1 MGSNPI
7 PSVKS
12 LCTKVSVVFLF
23 LKKSAFFAFIG
34 LAALG
39 LLLFG
44 CQQPQAQG
52 AANFSASNLSLTE
65 NNSKGENHLVQ
76 PVAKKG
82 DVVSVDYVGTLED
95 GTVFDTSVKAVAQAA
110 GLPSRPS
117 YAPLSF
123 TVGAGQMIK
132 GFDAAVVGMGV
143 GEEKTIKL
151 PPKEAY
157 GESLPGNVLA
167 LPTGEL
173 EKMAGE
179 KPEVGMMLSSQTGA
193 QGKIISTNENE
204 TTIDFNHELAG
215 KTLVFKITMRK
226 IGA

>member
-1 MGSNPI
+1 MCYSFEM
-7 PSVKS
+7 
-12 LCTKVSVVFLF
+12 VVCF
-23 LKKSAFFAFIG
+23 LKKIHFAAFIALASFALLFAG
-34 LAALG
+34 CLSGNPGQAVPSASPSAAL
-39 LLLFG
+39 
-44 CQQPQAQG
+44 
-52 AANFSASNLSLTE
+52 SATPVLNS
-65 NNSKGENHLVQ
+65 NNSVGGELKL
-76 PVAKKG
+76 VAKKG

-110 GLPSRPS
+110 GLPPRPS
-117 YAPLSF
+117 YEPLSF

-132 GFDAAVVGMGV
+132 GFDAAVVGMGI

-157 GESLPGNVLA
+157 GESLPGNVLV
-167 LPTGEL
+167 LPTDEL